1 MRLWGGT
8 TKSRYLAEVGAYRLY
23 LLGSGRSAETAA
35 TYLRH
40 LSQYREWCERERVN
54 PFTAKPL
61 VLQRHIVDMMDQEYA
76 TGQKYARGTVN
87 TRISALKSFY
97 RWLILEGKKKGDPTR
112 DLKMH
117 KEQVAIKDPF
127 TETEAR
133 RLVATAETSFERAML
148 LLLLGSGV
156 RRAELIRLEVE
167 DINWRVGTILVH
179 GKGLKQR
186 HVAPGQAAMQEVRAY
201 LDGREYGRIFLWP
214 GTGRHL
220 SRSSL
225 GRLIHGLE
233 ARAGIT
239 NAFPHRFRTT
249 MICWLLTQRAD
260 LIAVSVAAGHSSL
273 DTTRRYQRKVEA
285 QRAVE
290 EQRRHSLA
298 DRVAG

>member
-1 MRLWGGT
+1 
-8 TKSRYLAEVGAYRLY
+8 LAEAAAYRLY
-23 LLGSGRSAETAA
+23 LLGSGKSHETAA

-40 LSQYREWCERERVN
+40 LSQYSAWCERERVN
-54 PFTAKPL
+54 LFTAKPL
-61 VLQRHIVDMMDQEYA
+61 ILQRNIVDMLD
-76 TGQKYARGTVN
+76 KNYARGTVN

-117 KEQVAIKDPF
+117 KEKVAIKDPF

-133 RLVATAETSFERAML
+133 RLVDIAETAFERAIL

-156 RRAELIRLEVE
+156 RRSELIRLEVE

-186 HVAPGQAAMQEVRAY
+186 HVAPGYAAMQEVRTY

-214 GTGRHL
+214 GTGRQL

-233 ARAGIT
+233 KRAGIT